1 MTPLESSK
9 RLLRKSFNTLN
20 LLAMNEL
27 ERYYQD
33 YWLSYNGETELQGL
47 TPFGFNG
54 NAPLNISSFD
64 KTQLDWALDFAQ
76 ACGEPIRTINKN
88 HTSYGLK
95 HLAER
100 QAKKL
105 SNNEV
110 NYITNGALILAMVDA
125 GFRFVRDGDSPNV
138 FFNVS
143 ERTLKKIYKA
153 WNNI

>member
-1 MTPLESSK
+1 
-9 RLLRKSFNTLN
+9 
-20 LLAMNEL
+20 MNEL

-100 QAKKL
+100 RTKKL

-143 ERTLKKIYKA
+143 ERTLNKIYKA

>member
-1 MTPLESSK
+1 METYWNGYDGES
-9 RLLRKSFNTLN
+9 
-20 LLAMNEL
+20 EL
-27 ERYYQD
+27 V
-33 YWLSYNGETELQGL
+33 GL
-47 TPFGFNG
+47 TPFGFKG
-54 NAPLNISSFD
+54 IKPLRILDFD
-64 KTQLDWALDFAQ
+64 RNQLDWALEFARS
-76 ACGEPIRTINKN
+76 CGTPINTINKW

-100 QAKKL
+100 RAKKL
-105 SNNEV
+105 SNNET

-143 ERTLKKIYKA
+143 ERELMKLFKL

>member
-1 MTPLESSK
+1 
-9 RLLRKSFNTLN
+9 
-20 LLAMNEL
+20 MNEL
-27 ERYYQD
+27 ELYSQD
-33 YWLSYNGETELQGL
+33 YWLSYNDEDELKGL
-47 TPFGFNG
+47 TPFGFKG
-54 NAPLNISSFD
+54 NAPLNISTFD
-64 KTQLDWALDFAQ
+64 KIQLDWALDFAR

-100 QAKKL
+100 RAKKL
-105 SNNEV
+105 SNNGV

-143 ERTLKKIYKA
+143 ERELKKLFKL
-153 WNNI
+153 WSCD